1 MKKVLYL
8 MFGIGILGLMTF
20 AWRMPANA
28 APLLQPTPFPTPTP
42 GPDGRIL
49 YTVQEGDTLY
59 RIAAVAGISLN
70 ELRQLNNRGTD
81 DDVVIPGQVIL
92 LGLAGPGPGLPTAA
106 PGETPQGVT
115 ALTPTPT
122 LIMSSGEVCVLLYA
136 DVNGDAYR
144 QETELGILGGEV
156 SVTAQFGGYSDKQ
169 PTKAGDPELDAL
181 TCFENVPPGS
191 YIVTM
196 AIPDGWNETT
206 VLTKTIDLSPGD
218 TSYLNFGA
226 QLSGLGRPQ
235 ETGNGGGDGDDSGR
249 SPLLGLLGILL
260 LLGGAGLGV
269 YSMYANQQRRSHGG
283 Q

>member
-1 MKKVLYL
+1 MKKALYL
-8 MFGIGILGLMTF
+8 MFGMGILGLMTF
-20 AWRMPANA
+20 AWRMPVNA
-28 APLLQPTPFPTPTP
+28 AALLQPTPFPTPTP
-42 GPDGRIL
+42 GSDGRIL

-70 ELRQLNNRGTD
+70 ELRQLNNRGAD
-81 DDVVIPGQVIL
+81 HDVLIPGQVIL

-106 PGETPQGVT
+106 AGETPQGVT

-122 LIMSSGEVCVLLYA
+122 LIMDSGEVCVLLYA
-136 DVNGDAYR
+136 DINGDAFR
-144 QETELGILGGEV
+144 QETEMGILGGEV
-156 SVTAQFGGYSDKQ
+156 SVTAQYGGYSDKQ
-169 PTKAGDPELDAL
+169 PTKAGDPEVDAL
-181 TCFENVPPGS
+181 TCFENVPPGT

-206 VLTKTIDLSPGD
+206 VLTKTIDLLPGD

-235 ETGNGGGDGDDSGR
+235 ETGGGDSNGESGR
-249 SPLLGLLGILL
+249 SPMLGLLGILL

-269 YSMYANQQRRSHGG
+269 YSMYSNQQRRSRGG
-283 Q
+283 N